1 MRPNRTDIAIRART
15 LVDRNRRGRPPIP
28 RHRTADPTVE
38 RVLRELRA
46 RTALHG
52 DTDRN

>member
-15 LVDRNRRGRPPIP
+15 LVDRNRRGRPPIA
-28 RHRTADPTVE
+28 RHRTTDPTVE
-38 RVLRELRA
+38 RILRELRA
-46 RTALHG
+46 SAVSRG